1 MISTVLRPADATA
14 WRRDIRRP
22 AAGVVGAAL
31 LVAAVGCGGGGADS
45 AEPDLSAAPTN
56 VRWQPFQGV
65 PLPQTDQ
72 GPRSTAD
79 GAATGFEH
87 SPRGAAVAALTHSV
101 RLAVAADTQWAKVA
115 AGEVVPGAAK
125 DEWAINRVQLSIT
138 GPAAPEFAPRL
149 LGYKITGYSE
159 SRSTIDVYTEYS
171 DRSKAVHHTAVEW
184 FGDDWRLRLPDPDS
198 TARPL
203 DSIAALP
210 TDIVKLE
217 APT

>member
-1 MISTVLRPADATA
+1 MTSTVLRPADSAA

-31 LVAAVGCGGGGADS
+31 LFAAVGCGGNADP
-45 AEPDLSAAPTN
+45 AGPDLSAAPTD

-65 PLPQTDQ
+65 PLPHAAQ
-72 GPRSTAD
+72 GPRSMAD

-87 SPRGAAVAALTHSV
+87 SPRGAAIAALTHSV

-115 AGEVVPGAAK
+115 AGEVVPGTAK

-149 LGYKITGYSE
+149 LGYKITGYTD
-159 SRSTIDVYTEYS
+159 RHSTVDVYTEYS

-184 FGDDWRLRLPDPDS
+184 FGEDWRLRLPDPDS
-198 TARPL
+198 TARPI
-203 DSIAALP
+203 DPIDAVP
-210 TDIVKLE
+210 TDIVKVE

>member
-1 MISTVLRPADATA
+1 MTSTVMRTADSAG
-14 WRRDIRRP
+14 WRSDIRLP
-22 AAGVVGAAL
+22 AAGLVGAAL
-31 LVAAVGCGGGGADS
+31 LAAAVGCGGGDDTAG
-45 AEPDLSAAPTN
+45 PDLSAAPTN

-65 PLPQTDQ
+65 PLPITDQ
-72 GPRSTAD
+72 GPKSTAD

-87 SPRGAAVAALTHSV
+87 SPRGAGVAAVTHSV

-115 AGEVVPGAAK
+115 AREVVPGPAK

-138 GPAAPEFAPRL
+138 GPASAEFAPRL
-149 LGYKITGYSE
+149 LGYQITGFTE
-159 SRSTIDVYTEYS
+159 QNSTVDVYTEYS

-184 FGDDWRLRLPDPDS
+184 FGDDWRLRLPDPSS
-198 TARPL
+198 TARPI
-203 DSIAALP
+203 DSIDALP

>member
-1 MISTVLRPADATA
+1 MTSTVLRPADSAA

-31 LVAAVGCGGGGADS
+31 LFAAVGCGGDADS
-45 AEPDLSAAPTN
+45 VGPDLSAAPTD

-65 PLPQTDQ
+65 PLPHTGQ

-87 SPRGAAVAALTHSV
+87 SPRGAAIAALTHSV

-115 AGEVVPGAAK
+115 AAEVVPGPAK

-138 GPAAPEFAPRL
+138 GPAGAEFAPRL
-149 LGYKITGYSE
+149 LGYKITGYTE
-159 SRSTIDVYTEYS
+159 SRSTVDVYTEYS

-184 FGDDWRLRLPDPDS
+184 FGEDWRLRLPDPDS
-198 TARPL
+198 TDRPI
-203 DSIAALP
+203 DSIDALP
-210 TDIVKLE
+210 TDIVKVE

>member
-1 MISTVLRPADATA
+1 MNSTVLRPADTAA

-31 LVAAVGCGGGGADS
+31 LFAAVGCGGGADS
-45 AEPDLSAAPTN
+45 VGPDLSAAPTD

-65 PLPQTDQ
+65 PLPHTGQ

-87 SPRGAAVAALTHSV
+87 SPRGAAIAALTHSV

-115 AGEVVPGAAK
+115 AAELVPGPGK
-125 DEWAINRVQLSIT
+125 DEWAVNRVQLSIT
-138 GPAAPEFAPRL
+138 GPAGPEFAPRL

-159 SRSTIDVYTEYS
+159 SRSTVDVYTEYS

-198 TARPL
+198 TARPI
-203 DSIAALP
+203 DSIDALP
-210 TDIVKLE
+210 TDIVKVE

>member
-1 MISTVLRPADATA
+1 MNPTVLRPADPAA
-14 WRRDIRRP
+14 LRRDIRRP

-31 LVAAVGCGGGGADS
+31 LFAAVGCGGGADPVG
-45 AEPDLSAAPTN
+45 PDLSAAPTD

-65 PLPQTDQ
+65 PLPHTGQ

-115 AGEVVPGAAK
+115 AAELVPGPAK
-125 DEWAINRVQLSIT
+125 DEWAINRVQVSIT
-138 GPAAPEFAPRL
+138 GPASPEFAPRS
-149 LGYKITGYSE
+149 LGYKITGYTD
-159 SRSTIDVYTEYS
+159 SRSTVDVYTEYS

-184 FGDDWRLRLPDPDS
+184 FGEDWRLRLPDSDS
-198 TARPL
+198 AVRPI
-203 DSIAALP
+203 DSIDALP
-210 TDIVKLE
+210 TDIVKVE

>member
-1 MISTVLRPADATA
+1 MTSTVLRPADSAA

-31 LVAAVGCGGGGADS
+31 LFAAVGCGGNADP
-45 AEPDLSAAPTN
+45 AGPDLSAAPTD

-65 PLPQTDQ
+65 PLPHTGQ

-87 SPRGAAVAALTHSV
+87 SPRGAAIAALTHSV

-125 DEWAINRVQLSIT
+125 DEWAISRVQLSIT

-149 LGYKITGYSE
+149 LGYKITGYTD
-159 SRSTIDVYTEYS
+159 RHSTVDVYTEYS

-184 FGDDWRLRLPDPDS
+184 FGEDWRLRLPGPDS
-198 TARPL
+198 TARPI
-203 DSIAALP
+203 DPIDAVP
-210 TDIVKLE
+210 TDIVKVE